1 MAEKFIQTRALYE
14 ILEIEPFLILSAL
27 VLLTWVFYKVFL
39 NNVSEER
46 HRNIRSHLKHLFR
59 HVIIL
64 VVLFVIYL
72 GLQQIHDEWVGIG
85 RILPYAALVTFFW
98 GVLVFVKTCRLLV
111 LQYLFMG
118 SMQTG
123 VPLLLVNIF
132 SLALSVIILFWS
144 VSHIF
149 GLQLGPLLATS
160 AAFSIILGLALQDT
174 LGNLFAGISL
184 AIDKAYEI
192 GDWLE
197 IVSGI
202 QKTVGQVKE
211 ITWRSTV
218 LGGFSDE
225 SITLPNRFMAQA
237 QIANFSPRHGPIVR
251 SQVFRLGL
259 ASDLSLAQAVI
270 EQATYEIPEICRT
283 PAPYSYISDTTES
296 WISLKVLYFIDS
308 YGAQFMIGDQVLR
321 KGLEALHKAGVVLAT
336 TRLEIKM
343 SPVID
348 HEAHNIK

>member
-14 ILEIEPFLILSAL
+14 ILEIEPFLILAAL
-27 VLLTWVFYKVFL
+27 VLLTWVFYKIFL
-39 NNVSEER
+39 REVSEER
-46 HRNIRSHLKHLFR
+46 HRNIRNHLRNLFR
-59 HVIIL
+59 HVVIL
-64 VVLFVIYL
+64 VVLFLLYW
-72 GLQQIHDEWVGIG
+72 GLQQIHEEWSGVN
-85 RILPYAALVTFFW
+85 RILPYLGLVTFFW
-98 GVLVFVKTCRLLV
+98 GSLVFVKTCRLLV

-144 VSHIF
+144 VSRIF

-197 IVSGI
+197 VVSGI
-202 QKTVGQVKE
+202 QKAVGQVKE

-218 LGGFSDE
+218 LSGFSDE
-225 SITLPNRFMAQA
+225 LITLPNRFMAQA
-237 QIANFSPRHGPIVR
+237 QIANFSPDHGPIVR
-251 SQVFRLGL
+251 TQIFRLSL
-259 ASDLSLAQAVI
+259 TSDVTIAQQVLEQVI
-270 EQATYEIPEICRT
+270 SEIPEICRT
-283 PAPYSYISDTTES
+283 PAAFAYVNETTEN
-296 WISLKVLYFIDS
+296 WISLKILYFINS
-308 YGAQFMIGDQVLR
+308 YGAQFIIGDQVLR
-321 KGLEALHKAGVVLAT
+321 KGLEALSAAGVRLAT
-336 TRLEIKM
+336 TRLEVKM
-343 SPVID
+343 SPLID
-348 HEAHNIK
+348 HEGH